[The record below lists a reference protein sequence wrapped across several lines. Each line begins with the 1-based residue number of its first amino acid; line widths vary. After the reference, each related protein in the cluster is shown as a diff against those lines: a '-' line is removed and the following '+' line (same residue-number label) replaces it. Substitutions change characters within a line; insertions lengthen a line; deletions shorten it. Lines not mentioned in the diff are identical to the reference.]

1 MENTHGYLIVKQPS
15 RSYFRART
23 INLKIDF
30 SKNKIKTN
38 QNKSG
43 RCNKNAMEKNMREFL
58 ILLVEVVVV

>member
-1 MENTHGYLIVKQPS
+1 MELLDVM
-15 RSYFRART
+15 
-23 INLKIDF
+23 KIDF